1 MKDNEFLLYGAYGY
15 TGRLIVQYAEQ
26 YQLCPILAGR
36 NEAKLSAL
44 AEATGYDYLAFDLE
58 DTPALI
64 HALQKVPLVLHVA
77 GPFIHTAAQMI
88 EACLETKT
96 HYLDITGE
104 IDVFELA
111 HRYGPAAEQN
121 DIMLMPGTGFDVV
134 PTDCLAKFLAEQM
147 PDAEKLELAFAMQG
161 GSVSRGTANTM
172 IEGLG
177 GSGKMRKDGRII
189 DLPLGQFAKTIP
201 FLEDYHRLAMSIPW
215 GDVSTA
221 YYTTGIPN
229 IITYTKVSPSTH
241 RFTRWLPYIGWFLR
255 LSWVRNIARRKVD
268 NRPAG
273 PDDQEREEGRC
284 LVWGQVTAEN
294 GDTLAARF
302 QGPEGY
308 TLTAHSSLMITR
320 KVLAEEV
327 YPGFQTPAGAY
338 GEDLV
343 MEIAGTHREIIA

>member
-1 MKDNEFLLYGAYGY
+1 MDDNGFLLYGAYGY
-15 TGRLIVQYAEQ
+15 TGRLIAKYAEQ
-26 YQLCPILAGR
+26 YQLRPILAGR
-36 NEAKLSAL
+36 NEAKLREMA
-44 AEATGYDYLAFDLE
+44 AATGFDYLAFDLN
-58 DTPALI
+58 DTPSLI
-64 HALQKVPLVLHVA
+64 HALQKVPVVLHVA
-77 GPFIHTAAQMI
+77 GPFAYTAEQMI

-111 HRYGPAAEQN
+111 HRYGPAAEQS

-134 PTDCLAKFLAEQM
+134 PTDCMAKFLSEQM

-177 GSGKMRKDGRII
+177 GSGKMRKNGRIVEI
-189 DLPLGQFAKTIP
+189 PVGHAAKNIP

-229 IITYTKVSPSTH
+229 IITYTKVSSGTYRSTK
-241 RFTRWLPYIGWFLR
+241 WLPYIGWLLR
-255 LSWVRNIARRKVD
+255 LPWVRSIARRKV
-268 NRPAG
+268 NKGPAG
-273 PDDQEREEGRC
+273 PNDQEREEGRS
-284 LVWGQVTAEN
+284 LVWGQITAEN
-294 GDTLAARF
+294 GDTRSARF
-302 QGPEGY
+302 SGPEGY
-308 TLTAHSSLMITR
+308 TLTAHSSLIITR
-320 KVLAEEV
+320 KVLNEEV

-343 MEIAGTHREIIA
+343 MEIAGTHREIID